1 MVVGNELGICPSCT
15 LVIVAGERP
24 RWRVWL
30 RYRFPQEKVL
40 SQLMDALD
48 YIKSKGRQ
56 GKAVINMNFV
66 YELNNKLPDRFFR
79 LFRDL
84 LQKLD
89 AENVVLVAAADE
101 GIPVNKHPAKFA
113 DPSDKYGGLPNLMV
127 VSASNFKT
135 QLGWFSH
142 WSPYIAAFAPG
153 ENVQLP
159 RDPSFG
165 GKPMRT
171 DDGTSFAAPQV
182 AALAAYFRALSS
194 PWQSQLSSPSN
205 VKKLIQLF
213 ARRFAVR
220 HHPVATEDMR
230 PGKEDWAN
238 VCPTIKDDLVYELP
252 NPGES
257 VGSCSSGQTG
267 SSAKRRRQSAGDN
280 GGSCPHVPGSSGP
293 SKTIDW
299 EEGPSAPECAAADHC
314 GGELCKGYYCDP
326 DPEIPHPPDYYD
338 PKDPENPHGQPA
350 PPLEEPEPTSTT
362 TSTPPTEIPDPPV
375 DTVVVCVGR
384 TIEASWVSEYTS
396 FGHAVYSKVDA
407 PSSGGKGIGIG
418 SINNFP
424 EICDVADDEETA
436 DICDFEM
443 TFVNRGPKFWGKCGF
458 QISIDGK
465 QYTPRELDPENEN
478 NFCSV
483 QVEYCAYPPSFP
495 CQEMSPEMNHKSTKR
510 KPNQRC

>member
-1 MVVGNELGICPSCT
+1 MAKIEL
-15 LVIVAGERP
+15 
-24 RWRVWL
+24 
-30 RYRFPQEKVL
+30 
-40 SQLMDALD
+40 
-48 YIKSKGRQ
+48 
-56 GKAVINMNFV
+56 
-66 YELNNKLPDRFFR
+66 
-79 LFRDL
+79 
-84 LQKLD
+84 
-89 AENVVLVAAADE
+89 DE
-101 GIPVNKHPAKFA
+101 GIPVNKYPAKFA

-135 QLGWFSH
+135 QLDWFSH

-194 PWQSQLSSPSN
+194 PWHSQLSSPSN
-205 VKKLIQLF
+205 VKKLTQLF

-220 HHPVATEDMR
+220 HHPVATEGMR
-230 PGKEDWAN
+230 PVIWNGQVGEHSCLSEYAAKGKEDWAN
-238 VCPTIKDDLVYELP
+238 VCPTIKDDLADELP
-252 NPGES
+252 NPRES
-257 VGSCSSGQTG
+257 VGSCSFGQTG
-267 SSAKRRRQSAGDN
+267 SSAKPRRQSAGDG

-293 SKTIDW
+293 GKTIDW
-299 EEGPSAPECAAADHC
+299 EEGPSAPECAADDHC
-314 GGELCKGYYCDP
+314 GGGELCKGYYCDP

-362 TSTPPTEIPDPPV
+362 TSTPPTETPDPPV
-375 DTVVVCVGR
+375 DAVVVCVGR

-396 FGHAVYSKVDA
+396 FGHAVYFKDA
-407 PSSGGKGIGIG
+407 PCSGGKGIGIG
-418 SINNFP
+418 SINNYP
-424 EICDVADDEETA
+424 EICDVADDEEA
-436 DICDFEM
+436 ANICDFEM
-443 TFVNRGPKFWGKCGF
+443 TFVNRGPEFWGKCGF

-478 NFCSV
+478 NFCSGR
-483 QVEYCAYPPSFP
+483 CDL
-495 CQEMSPEMNHKSTKR
+495 R
-510 KPNQRC
+510 KHEGLLYYELPASACFDE